1 MQPKRPLNRYLPI
14 RFANGEQIRQFSKP
28 CVRCGTMLNARDM
41 VGVARMLDDS
51 LAIAAKA
58 HCPKCGETFGVACR
72 VDNQKRV
79 SRVVFPAFLFSWFLR
94 NMPLQSNEREPAD
107 DARLDDAAAAA
118 APAPAPQPQPKSVVR
133 AEESVGSYR
142 GKVIPAWVEVDG
154 RQLRFDR
161 ISLNSSFTPEEF
173 LLDEFLVYRG

>member
-1 MQPKRPLNRYLPI
+1 MQAKRPLNRYLPI

-28 CVRCGTMLNARDM
+28 CVRCGNMLNARDM

-58 HCPKCGETFGVACR
+58 HCPKCGESFGVACR

-79 SRVVFPAFLFSWFLR
+79 SRVVFPAFMFSWFLR
-94 NMPLQSNEREPAD
+94 NMPLQSHEREPDESVVD
-107 DARLDDAAAAA
+107 DAPA
-118 APAPAPQPQPKSVVR
+118 APPTPAPQPKNVVR

-142 GKVIPAWVEVDG
+142 GKGIPAWVQVDG
-154 RQLRFDR
+154 RQLQFDR
-161 ISLNSSFTPEEF
+161 ISLNSSYTSGEF

>member
-1 MQPKRPLNRYLPI
+1 MQAKRPLNRYLPI

-28 CVRCGTMLNARDM
+28 CVRCGNMLNARDM

-51 LAIAAKA
+51 LAIAARA
-58 HCPKCGETFGVACR
+58 HCPKCGESFGVACR

-94 NMPLQSNEREPAD
+94 NMPLQSHERPPAD
-107 DARLDDAAAAA
+107 VDLPEVAA
-118 APAPAPQPQPKSVVR
+118 APTPPPAPQPKNVVR

-154 RQLRFDR
+154 RQLQFDR
-161 ISLNSSFTPEEF
+161 ISLNSSFTSGEF
-173 LLDEFLVYRG
+173 LLDDYLVYRG